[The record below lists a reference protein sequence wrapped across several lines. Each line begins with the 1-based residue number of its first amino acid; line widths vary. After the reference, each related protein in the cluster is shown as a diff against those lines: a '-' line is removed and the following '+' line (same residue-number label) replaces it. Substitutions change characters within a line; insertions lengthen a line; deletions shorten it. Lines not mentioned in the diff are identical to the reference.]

1 MNPLKRKKLYR
12 AELAKQ
18 KQQVT
23 EVVIPA
29 ENKKQTAVVVE
40 EKLAEVIQEVAT
52 ENSSELEI
60 GLKVDDTVLTDYSEQ
75 KTESKK
81 DKKKKWSSQ
90 DA

>member
-23 EVVIPA
+23 VTAAAV
-29 ENKKQTAVVVE
+29 ENKKETAVVVE
-40 EKLAEVIQEVAT
+40 EKLAEVVQEVTT
-52 ENSSELEI
+52 ENSSELEM
-60 GLKVDDTVLTDYSEQ
+60 GLRVDDTILTNYSEQ
-75 KTESKK
+75 KTENKK

>member
-12 AELAKQ
+12 AKLAKQ
-18 KQQVT
+18 KQQVAVT
-23 EVVIPA
+23 AATV
-29 ENKKQTAVVVE
+29 ENKKETAIVVE
-40 EKLAEVIQEVAT
+40 EKLAEVVQEVAT
-52 ENSSELEI
+52 ENSSELQM
-60 GLKVDDTVLTDYSEQ
+60 GLRVEDTVLTDYSEQ